1 MTGKKM
7 SQPSHIRASLYR
19 HPHGLYY
26 ACDMQQG
33 SIMNSARHFRRHSIV
48 AAIAALGMTVAA
60 WPAAAQ
66 HAQHPQVVYIA
77 SADSPPPPAGMQ
89 LVCVTASNDGA
100 PTAKTCPV
108 VQYQGVTTWP
118 FSYADN
124 RTSLA
129 LVSYDSSGKII
140 GTVEKRAPATPLT
153 RNRATTHRRCCLS
166 ARR

>member
-1 MTGKKM
+1 
-7 SQPSHIRASLYR
+7 
-19 HPHGLYY
+19 
-26 ACDMQQG
+26 MQQG
-33 SIMNSARHFRRHSIV
+33 SVMNSARHFRRHSIV
-48 AAIAALGMTVAA
+48 AVIAALGITVTA

-66 HAQHPQVVYIA
+66 HVQHPQVVYIA

-89 LVCVTASNDGA
+89 LVCVTLSNDGA

-129 LVSYDSSGKII
+129 LVSYDSSGKVV
-140 GTVEKRAPATPLT
+140 GTVEKPGARYAFDAEASDYTQTVIFFGQSQKYVSATWAELGP
-153 RNRATTHRRCCLS
+153 R
-166 ARR
+166 

>member
-1 MTGKKM
+1 LQYA
-7 SQPSHIRASLYR
+7 SQ
-19 HPHGLYY
+19 
-26 ACDMQQG
+26 MQQG
-33 SIMNSARHFRRHSIV
+33 SVMNSQRDFRRHSAV
-48 AAIAALGMTVAA
+48 AAIAALGLTVAA

-108 VQYQGVTTWP
+108 VQYQGVTTCP
-118 FSYADN
+118 FRYADN

-129 LVSYDSSGKII
+129 LVSYDSAGKII
-140 GTVEKRAPATPLT
+140 GTVEKPGARYAFDAESSDYTQTVLFVGQALKYVTATWAEIGP
-153 RNRATTHRRCCLS
+153 R
-166 ARR
+166 